1 MARLNPNTTDGYAPR
16 ASVSQAEINAQ
27 VEKMAAEVKAMP
39 RREITLPLI
48 DPKDTHQEMSVN
60 CYTLLVPRGV
70 TVSVPECFIE
80 VMDRI
85 NEATLNRMR
94 ADAEAAKKSARF
106 MGAM

>member
-16 ASVSQAEINAQ
+16 ASVSQGEINAQ
-27 VEKMAAEVKAMP
+27 VERMAAEVKAMP
-39 RREITLPLI
+39 RREIMLPLI

-60 CYTLLVPRGV
+60 CYTLIIPRGV

-85 NEATLNRMR
+85 NEATYERMR
-94 ADAEAAKKSARF
+94 ADAEAARKGARF